1 MKFNYW
7 NRLGL
12 LLCILGFVVCL
23 FLNWCWNSWDWS
35 SDSSVS
41 IYWFDLEYDKNIN
54 LEKVHLMTDDL
65 DEIVD
70 LYQEVWE
77 SSNSEYRD
85 SLLIAEKYAQWLWAN
100 AFAQDNL
107 DMLVDQ
113 WLTIEGIQKTQ
124 VWLHKYWDKVNAVLV
139 EYTITEWLI
148 DELPLLY
155 VSQLFIPKDND
166 IILMSFV
173 TENKSSHL
181 SAVNMFKNIK

>member
-7 NRLGL
+7 KRLGL
-12 LLCILGFVVCL
+12 LLCILGFVLCL
-23 FLNWCWNSWDWS
+23 FLNWC
-35 SDSSVS
+35 
-41 IYWFDLEYDKNIN
+41 
-54 LEKVHLMTDDL
+54 
-65 DEIVD
+65 
-70 LYQEVWE
+70 
-77 SSNSEYRD
+77 
-85 SLLIAEKYAQWLWAN
+85 LIAEKYAQWLWAN